1 MGIQVVLGIIVSYFP
16 DIQDLLSS
24 LKELKKELEEV
35 CLVENGSDPMIQK
48 ELKEILEK
56 NKTLIPK
63 IHWIINPTNIGLASA
78 QNLGIAYGMEK
89 QVPFFLFL
97 DDDSLLTKGSLSS
110 MKDFLQSHSDYGM
123 VAPKLIHLN
132 SNRIQKYPIIH
143 STGWIYRRPLNEKN
157 DFLGNVSTVIAS
169 GSLVRENCFRNL
181 GKMRDDYFID
191 SIDIEFCLRLRAN
204 DWKIAVLQS
213 AVLKHKLGEEKAVK
227 TPLGQIYPTN
237 HSPLRRYYMIR
248 NRIWTWKL
256 YGLKF
261 PLWFLYD
268 IGNFIFDVI
277 RFTLFDKERVKK
289 WKMLGR
295 GIVDGILEKK
305 KRYNIS

>member
-1 MGIQVVLGIIVSYFP
+1 MGIEVVLGIIVSFFP
-16 DIQDLLSS
+16 NLQELLSS
-24 LKELKKELEEV
+24 LIQLKGELEEV
-35 CLVENGSDPMIQK
+35 CLVENGSDPKVQI
-48 ELKEILEK
+48 ELKATLEK

-110 MKDFLQSHSDYGM
+110 MKEFLLSNQDYGM

-143 STGWIYRRPLNEKN
+143 STGWIYRRPLYEKN
-157 DFLGNVSTVIAS
+157 DFLENVSTVIAS
-169 GSLVRENCFRNL
+169 GSLVRENCFRNI

-191 SIDIEFCLRLRAN
+191 CIDIEFCLRLRAN

-213 AVLKHKLGEEKAVK
+213 AVLKHKLGEEKEFK

-237 HSPLRRYYMIR
+237 HSPLRRYYMTR